1 MSLFSDQFFVRYSEL
16 KYLEQEITEA
26 AGIIISSYKRGGK
39 LLICGNG
46 GSSSDS
52 GHIAGE
58 LMKGFVKKR
67 PLDNSLQEKI
77 KELSLEYGEML
88 SENLQQGLP
97 AISLSAHNDLMT
109 AIINDLDGDL
119 VFAQQ
124 VTGYGKEGD
133 VLLGLSSSGNSKDI
147 LYALIIARAMGLKTI
162 GMTGSSGGKMREVCD
177 VLINVP
183 ESATYLVQE
192 LHMPVYHTICLMV
205 EEELFNM

>member
-1 MSLFSDQFFVRYSEL
+1 MRYSEL
-16 KYLEQEITEA
+16 KILGPEITEA
-26 AGIIISSYKRGGK
+26 AGIIINSYKGGGK

-67 PLDNSLQEKI
+67 PLDSSLQEKI
-77 KELSLEYGEML
+77 KELSPEHGEML
-88 SENLQQGLP
+88 SESLQQGLP

-124 VTGYGKEGD
+124 VTGYGKRGD
-133 VLLGLSSSGNSKDI
+133 VLLGLSSSGNSTDV

-183 ESATYLVQE
+183 EKATHLVQE
-192 LHMPVYHTICLMV
+192 LHMPVYHAICLMV
-205 EEELFNM
+205 EEKLFNR

>member
-1 MSLFSDQFFVRYSEL
+1 MSHILDQLFTRYDEL
-16 KYLEQEITEA
+16 KFLQQEITEA
-26 AGIIISSYKRGGK
+26 AGIIINSYKRGGK

-46 GSSSDS
+46 GSSADS

-58 LMKGFVKKR
+58 LMKGFIMRR
-67 PLDNSLQEKI
+67 PLDNSLQKKI
-77 KELSLEYGEML
+77 KELSPEHGEML
-88 SENLQQGLP
+88 SGSLQQGLP

-109 AIINDLDGDL
+109 AIINDLDGNL

-133 VLLGLSSSGNSKDI
+133 VLLGLSSSGNSKDV

-162 GMTGSSGGKMREVCD
+162 GMTGNSGGKMREKCD

-183 ESATYLVQE
+183 EKATHLVQE
-192 LHMPVYHTICLMV
+192 LHIPIYHALCLMV
-205 EEELFNM
+205 EEAFFNI